1 MTILTASTAAIAE
14 RATACR
20 ERLLAHL
27 ADAEFDAFLAISPAN
42 VFYATG
48 YRSTAGELFP
58 SHRMVAVVAP
68 DRSRLV
74 LPVADS
80 APAAD
85 AGVDPETLVAYGRF
99 YFESTNGD
107 AIPTKLV
114 DQHPD
119 WISAL
124 RTAVESAGLTTAT
137 FGVDEAALGEHGV
150 AVIRD
155 AFPDATFVS
164 ATAWAYKVRANKLPG
179 EEELLA
185 RAARLAENGISA
197 ALAVAEPGWTEKQI
211 AAVVAAT
218 MVAGGGSPRFIVVT
232 AGQRSALADAFPT
245 DNPWQPGD
253 LLRFDVGCVLDGYWS
268 DMARTAVLG
277 EPTALQRSRYNQLAA
292 GEAEQLAQIRPGIKA
307 SELFDIAMNSVATAG
322 FGPYRR
328 QHCGHGIGLEVYE
341 PPVINPAGDTII
353 EPGMVFCLE
362 TPYYELGWGGMMC
375 EDTVIVTEGGHRRF
389 TMSDRELRVI
399 QR

>member
-1 MTILTASTAAIAE
+1 MMIAASPTNRAA
-14 RATACR
+14 ACR
-20 ERLLAHL
+20 ERLISHIESAP
-27 ADAEFDAFLAISPAN
+27 FDAFLAVSPAN
-42 VFYATG
+42 VYYSTG
-48 YRSTAGELFP
+48 YRSTAGELFA

-80 APAAD
+80 AAAID

-99 YFESTNGD
+99 YFESAD
-107 AIPTKLV
+107 SRAVPTQLV
-114 DQHPD
+114 DQHSD
-119 WISAL
+119 WIAAL
-124 RTAVESAGLTTAT
+124 RTAVGSAGLEAAT
-137 FGVDEAALGEHGV
+137 LGVDEATLGEHGV
-150 AVIRD
+150 ATLRD
-155 AFPDATFVS
+155 LFPDATIVAS
-164 ATAWAYKVRANKLPG
+164 SAWAYQVRANKLEG
-179 EEELLA
+179 EVELLA

-197 ALAVAEPGWTEKQI
+197 ALAVAEEGWTEREI
-211 AAVVAAT
+211 AAVVAST

-245 DNPWQPGD
+245 DNSWHRGD
-253 LLRFDVGCVLDGYWS
+253 LLRFDVGCVIDGYWS

-277 EPTALQRSRYNQLAA
+277 QPTALQQRRYDQLAA
-292 GEAEQLAQIRPGIKA
+292 GEAAQLEQIRPGIKA
-307 SELFDIAMNSVATAG
+307 SDLFNIAMSKVAESG

-341 PPVINPAGDTII
+341 PPVLNPVSETLL

-375 EDTVIVTEGGHRRF
+375 EDTVIVTEDGHRRF

-399 QR
+399 ER